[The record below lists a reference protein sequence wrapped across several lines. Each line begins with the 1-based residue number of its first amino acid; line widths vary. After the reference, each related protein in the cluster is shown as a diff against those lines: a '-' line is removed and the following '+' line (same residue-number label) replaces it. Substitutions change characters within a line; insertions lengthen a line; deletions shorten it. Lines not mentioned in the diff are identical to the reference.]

1 MSIKLLEHI
10 RDELRHSGA
19 VQNKPEFSMSWL
31 GRSEGYI
38 RTLRFHQIE
47 LSVCPQTWTLC

>member
-31 GRSEGYI
+31 GKSEGYI